1 MLTEPPKLFFL
12 KTKDDLRALARSAR
26 AGKKRRNAGKNAN
39 KNANKNPNKNPNKN
53 ASKNPSKNA
62 SKNAGNSGRTRR

>member
-39 KNANKNPNKNPNKN
+39 KNPN
-53 ASKNPSKNA
+53 KNPSKNA

>member
-1 MLTEPPKLFFL
+1 MYTELLKLRL
-12 KTKDDLRALARSAR
+12 LQTREDLLQALSR
-26 AGKKRRNAGKNAN
+26 KNRRNAGKNA
-39 KNANKNPNKNPNKN
+39 NKN

>member
-1 MLTEPPKLFFL
+1 MYTELLKLRL
-12 KTKDDLRALARSAR
+12 LQTREDLLQALSR
-26 AGKKRRNAGKNAN
+26 KNRRNA
-39 KNANKNPNKNPNKN
+39 NKN